1 MVVLVH
7 SVTHR
12 RFILKCD
19 ICKIVRTNL
28 QERYFA
34 TILKVFEQILFRDF
48 GSDVAHD
55 DRVVGLVVVRSIG
68 LQHKQPFAAIVLL
81 VPQHDDVAIRFVGYP

>member
-1 MVVLVH
+1 MIVLVH

-12 RFILKCD
+12 CFVLKCD

-34 TILKVFEQILFRDF
+34 TILKVFKQILFRDF

-55 DRVVGLVVVRSIG
+55 DRVVGLVVVRSIR

-81 VPQHDDVAIRFVGYP
+81 VPQHDDVAISFVGYP